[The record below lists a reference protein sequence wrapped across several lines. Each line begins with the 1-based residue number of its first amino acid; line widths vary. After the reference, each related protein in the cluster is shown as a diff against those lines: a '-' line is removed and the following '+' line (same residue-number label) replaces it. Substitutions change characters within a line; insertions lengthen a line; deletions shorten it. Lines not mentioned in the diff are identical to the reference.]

1 MQTNGPRTNV
11 GLARLRMTSSR
22 RPRRRI
28 ERRRRQVVTT
38 VLLIE
43 QYPVAGRSL
52 RLEAEA
58 DLE

>member
-1 MQTNGPRTNV
+1 
-11 GLARLRMTSSR
+11 MTSSR